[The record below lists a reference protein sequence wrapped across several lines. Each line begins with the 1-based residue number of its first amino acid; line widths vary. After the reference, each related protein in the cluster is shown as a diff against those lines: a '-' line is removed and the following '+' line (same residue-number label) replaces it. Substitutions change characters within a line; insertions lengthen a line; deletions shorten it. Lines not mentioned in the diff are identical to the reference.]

1 MKPSMDKQNLLNK
14 KDWLWA
20 YKMELQHDSV
30 FLFVKNDVVMMRVDQ
45 LWKSKNMAT
54 YADVE

>member
-14 KDWLWA
+14 KDRLWA

-30 FLFVKNDVVMMRVDQ
+30 FLSVKNDVVMMRVDQ